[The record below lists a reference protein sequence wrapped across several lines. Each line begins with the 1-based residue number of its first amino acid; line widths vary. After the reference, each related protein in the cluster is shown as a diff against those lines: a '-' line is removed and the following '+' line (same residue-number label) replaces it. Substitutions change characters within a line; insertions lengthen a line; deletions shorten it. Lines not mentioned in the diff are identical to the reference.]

1 MLEIRALGGSGEDSR
16 NCFLVRWDDGS
27 ILLDCGVRREIAAV
41 DVVYPLLTE
50 EIAQNLDAVFL
61 SHAHE
66 DHTAALPYLYHLGY
80 GGKVYATEETISLT
94 PGFLRK
100 WHDYAKTNNG
110 IIPFDEEDIS
120 RVRFERITEAP
131 SYLVSRGRSGHMLG
145 SQWYLFS
152 IVGRRILYTGD
163 LTFEGLLMA
172 ADELSECDVLIIDCA
187 YASKFVSQKES
198 YEKLADIARSTLN
211 NGGNLL
217 LPVPANGRGI
227 DMYLYLKKQG
237 LNILVDAAVI
247 RNTVD
252 LSQKTEWIRK
262 TDLWSDLEDIVTVI
276 GKDIIKPEVP
286 SVIIVPDGM
295 MTTAKAQGYYELL
308 RDDPSSRIVITGHSA
323 KGTLADSIQ
332 IEEYRRDNNI
342 FAGVEKLTIK
352 VHPDEDDVVDLVRRT
367 KPEKVMLFHAKEK
380 NCVELKKK
388 LRNMGKEVFCSV
400 RKTIKYD

>member
-1 MLEIRALGGSGEDSR
+1 MLEISALGGSGEDSR

-41 DVVYPLLTE
+41 EVVYPLLTE
-50 EIAQNLDAVFL
+50 EIAKNLNAVFL

-80 GGKVYATEETISLT
+80 GEKVYATEETISLT

-100 WHDYAKTNNG
+100 WHDYAQANKG
-110 IIPFDEEDIS
+110 IIPFDEEDINK
-120 RVRFERITEAP
+120 VHFEKITDAP
-131 SYLVSRGRSGHMLG
+131 FYLISRGRSGHMLG

-152 IVGRRILYTGD
+152 IAGKRILYTGD
-163 LTFEGLLMA
+163 ITFDGLLMA
-172 ADELSECDVLIIDCA
+172 ADELPECDILIIDCA
-187 YASKFVSQKES
+187 YASKFINQKNS
-198 YEKLADIARSTLN
+198 YEKLAEIALNTLS

-252 LSQKTEWIRK
+252 LRRQTEWVK
-262 TDLWSDLEDIVTVI
+262 ESDLWSDCEDVVTVT
-276 GKDIIKPEVP
+276 GKEPVRPEVP

-308 RDDPSSRIVITGHSA
+308 RNDSKSRIVITGHSA
-323 KGTLADSIQ
+323 RGTLADSIQ
-332 IEEYRRDNNI
+332 IEDYRKENNI
-342 FAGVEKLTIK
+342 LAGVEKLTIK
-352 VHPDEDDVVDLVRRT
+352 VHPDEDDVVDLVRKT

-380 NCVELKKK
+380 NCTELKKK
-388 LRNMGKEVFCSV
+388 LREKGKEVSCSI
-400 RKTIKYD
+400 RNTIKYD